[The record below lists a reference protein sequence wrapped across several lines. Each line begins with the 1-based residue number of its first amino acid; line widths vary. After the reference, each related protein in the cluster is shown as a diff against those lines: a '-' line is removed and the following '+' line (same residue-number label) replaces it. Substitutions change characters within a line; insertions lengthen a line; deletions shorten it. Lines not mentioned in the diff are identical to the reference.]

1 MESQPQPQ
9 PQPQPR
15 RPRGFAATAAAAA
28 ASVSPTGTPSGSA
41 GASTASSGKGKRER
55 EKEKERTKLR
65 ERHRRAITSRMLA
78 GLRQYGNFPL
88 PARAD
93 MNDVLAALA
102 REAGWTVE
110 PDGTT
115 YRHSPHPQH
124 QQHLVRF
131 LSLTTKSLF
140 FSLYLY
146 ILCSSQYP
154 DNFSGHPYC
163 KCFTGCYF
171 MSTVLDL
178 SLWQPCF
185 DIDNA
190 QGAFSVRSGESP
202 LSATSLKNCSVK
214 ATLDCQQPVVR
225 IDDSLSPASLDS
237 VVMAERDTRSEKYP
251 STSPINSVEC
261 LEADQLIQDVHST
274 EHDNDFTGTQ
284 YVPVYVKLSTGV
296 INNFCQLADPD
307 GVRQELSH
315 MNSLNVDGVIVDCW
329 WGIVECWNPQKYVW
343 SGYRELFN
351 YIREF
356 KMKIQVVMAFHE
368 YGRTDSADV
377 LISLPNW
384 ILEIGKEN
392 QDIFF
397 TDREGR
403 RTTEFLSWGI
413 DKERVLN
420 GRTGVEVYFDFMRSF
435 RTEFDDLFAEGLI
448 SAVEIGLGPSGEL
461 RYPSFSERMG
471 WRYPGIGEFQ
481 VQPENAVKLPDLNNV
496 RFNYNQANI
505 KCYDKYLQ
513 QHLRKAAKLRGHS
526 FWARGPDNAGHYNS
540 RPHETGFFCERGD
553 YDSYYGR
560 FFLHWYAQ
568 ALMDH
573 ADNVLSLAN
582 LAFEETKIIVKIPAV
597 YWWYKTSSHA
607 AELTAGYYNPTNQ
620 DGYSPIFEVLK
631 KHSVTVKFVCYG
643 LQICSYENDEAFADP
658 EGLSWQVL
666 NSAWDRGLKV
676 AGENTLSCYDRE
688 GCLRIIET
696 AKPRND
702 PDHRHFSF
710 FVYQQPS
717 PLVQGVICL
726 PDLDYFIKCM
736 HGDITGDLVP

>member
-1 MESQPQPQ
+1 
-9 PQPQPR
+9 
-15 RPRGFAATAAAAA
+15 
-28 ASVSPTGTPSGSA
+28 
-41 GASTASSGKGKRER
+41 
-55 EKEKERTKLR
+55 
-65 ERHRRAITSRMLA
+65 
-78 GLRQYGNFPL
+78 
-88 PARAD
+88 
-93 MNDVLAALA
+93 
-102 REAGWTVE
+102 
-110 PDGTT
+110 
-115 YRHSPHPQH
+115 
-124 QQHLVRF
+124 
-131 LSLTTKSLF
+131 
-140 FSLYLY
+140 
-146 ILCSSQYP
+146 
-154 DNFSGHPYC
+154 
-163 KCFTGCYF
+163 
-171 MSTVLDL
+171 
-178 SLWQPCF
+178 
-185 DIDNA
+185 
-190 QGAFSVRSGESP
+190 GAFPVRSGESP
-202 LSATSLKNCSVK
+202 LTATSLQNCSVK

-237 VVMAERDTRSEKYP
+237 VVIAERDTRSEKYP

-471 WRYPGIGEFQ
+471 WRYPGIGLG
-481 VQPENAVKLPDLNNV
+481 V
-496 RFNYNQANI
+496 
-505 KCYDKYLQ
+505 
-513 QHLRKAAKLRGHS
+513 
-526 FWARGPDNAGHYNS
+526 NS
-540 RPHETGFFCERGD
+540 
-553 YDSYYGR
+553 
-560 FFLHWYAQ
+560 
-568 ALMDH
+568 
-573 ADNVLSLAN
+573 
-582 LAFEETKIIVKIPAV
+582 
-597 YWWYKTSSHA
+597 KTQ
-607 AELTAGYYNPTNQ
+607 LDQ
-620 DGYSPIFEVLK
+620 
-631 KHSVTVKFVCYG
+631 
-643 LQICSYENDEAFADP
+643 
-658 EGLSWQVL
+658 
-666 NSAWDRGLKV
+666 
-676 AGENTLSCYDRE
+676 
-688 GCLRIIET
+688 
-696 AKPRND
+696 
-702 PDHRHFSF
+702 
-710 FVYQQPS
+710 S
-717 PLVQGVICL
+717 PLL
-726 PDLDYFIKCM
+726 SK
-736 HGDITGDLVP
+736 

>member
-1 MESQPQPQ
+1 MEPQPQ
-9 PQPQPR
+9 SQPR

-28 ASVSPTGTPSGSA
+28 ASVSPSSNPSGSS
-41 GASTASSGKGKRER
+41 GANTASPSSGKGKRER

-115 YRHSPHPQH
+115 YRHSPPPQH
-124 QQHLVRF
+124 QQNL
-131 LSLTTKSLF
+131 
-140 FSLYLY
+140 
-146 ILCSSQYP
+146 
-154 DNFSGHPYC
+154 
-163 KCFTGCYF
+163 
-171 MSTVLDL
+171 
-178 SLWQPCF
+178 
-185 DIDNA
+185 
-190 QGAFSVRSGESP
+190 GAYAMRSGESP

-214 ATLDCQQPVVR
+214 ATLDCQPPVVR

-237 VVMAERDTRSEKYP
+237 VVIPGRDTRSEKYP
-251 STSPINSVEC
+251 SASPINSVEC
-261 LEADQLIQDVHST
+261 LETDQLMHDVHST
-274 EHDNDFTGTQ
+274 EHENDFTGTQ
-284 YVPVYVKLSTGV
+284 YVPVYVKLPTGV
-296 INNFCQLADPD
+296 INNFCQLADLD

-315 MNSLNVDGVIVDCW
+315 MISLNVDGVIVDCW

-351 YIREF
+351 NIREF

-368 YGRTDSADV
+368 YGSTDSADV
-377 LISLPNW
+377 LIPLPNW

-403 RTTEFLSWGI
+403 RTTEYLSWGI

-481 VQPENAVKLPDLNNV
+481 
-496 RFNYNQANI
+496 
-505 KCYDKYLQ
+505 CYDKYLQ

-568 ALMDH
+568 SLMDH

-582 LAFEETKIIVKIPAV
+582 LAFEETKIIVKIPAI

-620 DGYSPIFEVLK
+620 DGYSPVFEVLK
-631 KHSVTVKFVCYG
+631 KHSVTMKFVCYG
-643 LQICSYENDEAFADP
+643 LQICSYGNDEAFADP

-666 NSAWDRGLKV
+666 TSAWDRGLSV

-702 PDHRHFSF
+702 PDRRHFSF
-710 FVYQQPS
+710 FVYQRPS
-717 PLVQGVICL
+717 PLVQGVISL
-726 PDLDYFIKCM
+726 SDFDHFIKCM
-736 HGDITGDLVP
+736 HGDISSDLVP